1 MGVTYGDYIR
11 EQDKVFTPVDDS
23 VRGWVRVGREEEGTS
38 SYRAE
43 VAALLMLLRRV
54 QVDADAAILLD
65 CKSEVTEI
73 GKWLGEGPRATL
85 AGATN
90 EDFLRPNIE
99 MSRRRVVKRTAT
111 FLLKVKAHR
120 GEALTKKLMTVRTLE
135 D

>member
-73 GKWLGEGPRATL
+73 GK
-85 AGATN
+85 
-90 EDFLRPNIE
+90 
-99 MSRRRVVKRTAT
+99 
-111 FLLKVKAHR
+111 
-120 GEALTKKLMTVRTLE
+120 
-135 D
+135 